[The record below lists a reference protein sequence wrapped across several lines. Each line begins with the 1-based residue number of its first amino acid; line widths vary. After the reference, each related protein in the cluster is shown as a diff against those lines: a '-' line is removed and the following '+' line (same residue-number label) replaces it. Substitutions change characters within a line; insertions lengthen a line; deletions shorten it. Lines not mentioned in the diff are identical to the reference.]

1 MKVLVANMGST
12 SFKYQLFEL
21 GETEQLLAKGGYERV
36 EDFEPVIGDA
46 LQRLQD
52 EGFLSGLDDLD
63 AVGFKCILAKDLTGC
78 VEADDAM
85 LEAMEAMREVAPA
98 HNPAYAAGIRLFRKL
113 TPGAVL
119 VALFETAFY
128 QWVPEP
134 ATRYAVPDA
143 WHAIGIR
150 RNSFHGAS
158 HKFIAERT
166 AEICGR
172 DDVAEAARGLYQQGP
187 QAIAGEP
194 LRVVSC
200 HLGGSSSLA
209 GIRNGVAL
217 GASMGLSPQSGL
229 PHNNRVGDLDSMA
242 IPLAM
247 KTLGLSLEE
256 AERQLT
262 KEGGLFGLSG
272 GLSNDLRDIKQAA
285 AQGNARAQLA
295 IDVLLHQV
303 RHWTGAFMLQMGGLD
318 CLAFTGGI
326 GEHNPDLRAA
336 VCEGLE
342 DLGFRLDPARNE
354 ACVGDEAILSAEGSP
369 VTICVI
375 PANEERV
382 IAREVRRFLAARQP
396 SGVSTF

>member
-21 GETEQLLAKGGYERV
+21 GTDEVLLAKGGYERV
-36 EDFEPVIGDA
+36 EDFGPIIEDA
-46 LQRLQD
+46 LKRLQD
-52 EGFLSGLDDLD
+52 DGFLSGLDDLD
-63 AVGFKCILAKDLTGC
+63 AVGFKCILAKDVTGC

-98 HNPAYAAGIRLFRKL
+98 HNPAYAAGIRLFRQKA
-113 TPGAVL
+113 PAAVL

-143 WHAIGIR
+143 WHDIGIR

-166 AEICGR
+166 AELCGR
-172 DDVAEAARGLYQQGP
+172 EDVAEAARGLYQQGP
-187 QAIAGEP
+187 QTLSGKP

-209 GIRNGVAL
+209 GMRNGVAI
-217 GASMGLSPQSGL
+217 GGSMGLSPQSGL
-229 PHNNRVGDLDSMA
+229 PHNNRVGELDSMA

-262 KEGGLFGLSG
+262 REGGLLGLSG
-272 GLSNDLRDIKQAA
+272 GLSNDLRDIKNAA
-285 AQGNARAQLA
+285 AEGNPKARLA
-295 IDVLLHQV
+295 LDVLVHQI
-303 RHWTGAFMLQMGGLD
+303 RHWIGAFMLQMGGLD

-326 GEHNPDLRAA
+326 GEHNPDIRAA
-336 VCEGLE
+336 VCAGLE
-342 DLGFRLDPARNE
+342 QMGFQLDPARNE
-354 ACVGDEAILSAEGSP
+354 ACVGDEAVLSAEASP

-382 IAREVRRFLAARQP
+382 IAREVRRFLAARTT

>member
-12 SFKYQLFEL
+12 SFKYRLFEL
-21 GETEQLLAKGGYERV
+21 ADGDGERVLAKGGYERV
-36 EDFEPVIGDA
+36 EDFEPVVEDA
-46 LQRLQD
+46 LKQLCD
-52 EGFLSGLDDLD
+52 GGHLSDLDDLD
-63 AVGFKCILAKDLTGC
+63 AVGFKCILAKGVTGC
-78 VEADDAM
+78 VECDDRM

-98 HNPAYAAGIRLFRKL
+98 HNPAYAAGVRLFRQKAPKA
-113 TPGAVL
+113 TL

-158 HKFIAERT
+158 HKFIGERT
-166 AEICGR
+166 AELCGHEA
-172 DDVAEAARGLYQQGP
+172 VAAVARGLYQKGP
-187 QAIAGEP
+187 QAVDGKP
-194 LRVVSC
+194 FRVVSC

-209 GIRNGVAL
+209 GIRNGVSI
-217 GASMGLSPQSGL
+217 GGSMGLSPQSGL
-229 PHNNRVGDLDSMA
+229 PHNNRVGELDSMA

-247 KTLGLSLEE
+247 KTLGISLEE

-262 KEGGLFGLSG
+262 KEGGLLGLSG
-272 GLSNDLRDIKQAA
+272 GLSNDLRDIKTAA
-285 AQGNARAQLA
+285 KAGNTQAQLA
-295 IDVLLHQV
+295 LDVLVHQI
-303 RHWTGAFMLQMGGLD
+303 RHWTGAFLLQMGGLD

-326 GEHNPDLRAA
+326 GEHNPDLRTV
-336 VCEGLE
+336 VCSGLEGL
-342 DLGFRLDPARNE
+342 GFHLDAARND
-354 ACVGDEAILSAEGSP
+354 ACVGDEAIISAEGSP

-382 IAREVRRFLAARQP
+382 VAREVRRFLAARN
-396 SGVSTF
+396 